1 MLKNLLELVM
11 GAMYVLGVM
20 SLVLLPYHIYT
31 DKNVEGT
38 MLLLTTSVLL
48 LILLRGSSTGTPT

>member
-20 SLVLLPYHIYT
+20 SLVLLPYHLYT
-31 DKNVEGT
+31 DKYHEGT